1 MTEFKRID
9 QRPADHTQ
17 ESDKHMKHEDIEHI
31 SLIGQ
36 FAEFI
41 AARWTSGFAHSYPI
55 TKHPAWNSWR
65 ARHGG
70 VNAPW
75 TCNSLSQAAEYWC
88 WTEKPKEPPFSALAQ
103 ALQRAIAAGDEA
115 LAEQVCRDI
124 YRWGGVGR
132 KPDDLSVVWL
142 RQAAQGGRLTGALRD
157 AVALLS
163 PGWTDALDRFNA
175 DDLPMTSAT
184 TKLYAA
190 AASGGEVAIYD
201 GRVGA
206 ALGLL
211 ARQFLESRQIAGV
224 PDALCF
230 MWGAPQSAEQAA
242 ARTRDPSDASY
253 RFPQL
258 PNGARSHRVRAAL
271 SRRTNLLVREVV
283 ALLAA
288 QGITA
293 TPLALERALFM
304 IGYCVRPG

>member
-1 MTEFKRID
+1 
-9 QRPADHTQ
+9 
-17 ESDKHMKHEDIEHI
+17 MKHEDIEQI

-36 FAEFI
+36 FAGFI
-41 AARWTSGFAHSYPI
+41 AARWTSGFPHSYPI
-55 TKHPAWNSWR
+55 TKHPAWNRWR

-75 TCNSLSQAAEYWC
+75 SCNSLSQAAEFWC
-88 WTEKPKEPPFSALAQ
+88 WTYNPKEPSFSALAQ
-103 ALQRAIAAGDEA
+103 ALQGAIATGDEA
-115 LAEQVCRDI
+115 LAEQVCWRI
-124 YRWGGVGR
+124 YRWGGVAR
-132 KPDDLSVVWL
+132 KPNDHSAVWL
-142 RQAAQGGRLTGALRD
+142 RQAAQEARLTGALRD
-157 AVALLS
+157 AVTLLS
-163 PGWTDALDRFNA
+163 PGCTKALDRFNA
-175 DDLPMTSAT
+175 EDLPMTSAT

-230 MWGAPQSAEQAA
+230 MWGSPQAAEQKA

-253 RFPQL
+253 RFLEL
-258 PNGARSHRVRAAL
+258 PNGPGSHRVRAAL

-283 ALLAA
+283 ELLAA

-293 TPLALERALFM
+293 TPLELERSLFM
-304 IGYCVRPG
+304 VGYCVRPG